1 MQKTGA
7 SRSVKIAAFLF
18 SAALFIGAAVA
29 LDMMIARLA
38 PTGVNEADPK
48 LGWRMKKNITYTR
61 EKATFAGRKYQ
72 VTLATD
78 EHGTRTY
85 GANRNAPVKILVF
98 GDSFT
103 GEPYASNDQMWYAA
117 LVRQLAVLTG
127 RPSDDFYV
135 VAAGSGGYGTLQNLL
150 LAEEVKT
157 FYQPTILIHQ
167 FCDND
172 FSNNSFEME
181 QKSVVLNQWMQRPYL
196 ARDRETII
204 WHEGALARL
213 YRAML
218 FRSALFGVFDR
229 ALQVSL
235 SNHYGGYLMI
245 SNRDG
250 DAYLKALRAA
260 TYDPE
265 AIDLTGFLLGKLRQA
280 FDSVPAVLVDCPIEP
295 TSSNRIWVD
304 IARRAGFT
312 PATTPSDMLLE
323 AKRRGELDLF
333 ATDGA
338 HLSETGNELMGAL
351 LAKEILSLGIISNGA
366 IR

>member
-1 MQKTGA
+1 MQKNGA

-18 SAALFIGAAVA
+18 SAALFVGAAVA

-48 LGWRMKKNITYTR
+48 LGWRLKKNIRYSR
-61 EKATFAGRKYQ
+61 EKTTFAGRKYQ

-85 GANRNAPVKILVF
+85 GVNRNAPVKILVL

-103 GEPYASNDQMWYAA
+103 GEPYASDDQMWYAA
-117 LVRQLAVLTG
+117 FVRELAAQTG
-127 RPSDDFYV
+127 RSPDDFYV
-135 VAAGSGGYGTLQNLL
+135 VAAASGGYGTLQSLL
-150 LAEEVKT
+150 IAEEVKT
-157 FYQPTILIHQ
+157 FFQPTILVHQ

-204 WHEGALARL
+204 WHEGALPRL
-213 YRAML
+213 YRAL
-218 FRSALFGVFDR
+218 LYRSALFGVFDR
-229 ALQVSL
+229 ALQVAL

-245 SNRDG
+245 PQKDKG
-250 DAYLKALRAA
+250 AYLKEIRAV

-265 AIDLTGFLLGKLRQA
+265 AIELTGFLLTKLRKS
-280 FDSVPAVLVDCPIEP
+280 FDSAPAVLVDCPIEP

-304 IARRAGFT
+304 VARGAGFT
-312 PATTPSDMLLE
+312 PVTTPSDTLLE
-323 AKRRGELDLF
+323 AKGRGELDLF

-338 HLSETGNELMGAL
+338 HLSETGNELMGKV
-351 LAKEILSLGIISNGA
+351 LAREVQSMGLVD
-366 IR
+366 RR